1 VNIVNTIKKIVNP
14 FKIDINKYPN
24 ADLRR
29 RKKLLKHFR
38 INKILDVGANI
49 GQYAELTR
57 KLGFNGEIIS
67 FEPLT
72 IAYKQL
78 ALNALKDKKWQTH
91 NFALG
96 NKEEEVIINISKNLY
111 SSSILDITPNHVD
124 NASESNYI
132 DKEEI
137 QVKKLDELYNDLVCD
152 DDIVFLKLDVQGF
165 EKNVIEGA
173 EKILHRIKGV
183 QLEMSIIEL
192 YKGEVLFLEMI
203 NLLKKEGFRLYS
215 LENGFYNND
224 TGQLLQVDGIF
235 FRD

>member
-1 VNIVNTIKKIVNP
+1 MNIVDTIKKIVNP

-57 KLGFNGEIIS
+57 KLGFKGEIIS

-78 ALNALKDKKWQTH
+78 ALNALKDKKWKTH

-132 DKEEI
+132 DKEKV

-152 DDIVFLKLDVQGF
+152 NDIVFLKLDVQGF

-173 EKILHRIKGV
+173 EKILHRIKGI

-192 YKGEVLFLEMI
+192 YKGEILFLEMI
-203 NLLKKEGFRLYS
+203 AFLKANGFKLYS
-215 LENGFYNND
+215 LENGFYND
-224 TGQLLQVDGIF
+224 KTGQLLQVDGIF

>member
-1 VNIVNTIKKIVNP
+1 MNIVNTIKKIVNP